1 MDHNIY
7 YNGGRHPTGNQQN
20 QPPNEIY
27 ETTMPPLSDDYG
39 QFQTSNS
46 TPNLGSNVT
55 AHRIVNH
62 RASTTDYEN
71 AMPPLSDDYA
81 QIQTSVST
89 PNLGSNIPGNRI
101 VSHRPSTTGFL
112 YDMYNPGPQ
121 HFYHPGL
128 RPSTAENTTAPRFH
142 QTDPSVAS
150 DNVFMSNTDSSNP
163 VSPSSSGSDFVGL
176 SSDAR
181 FTTPSYTFLTS
192 TGNGVSADSVYH
204 HGTAPLFYLD
214 SAGTGHNS
222 LLTNGTFGYTA
233 MDSILPPPL
242 HCPIMMLKTPEIQPR
257 SNPSTNIESPTQHSV
272 VNPNVSTSNR
282 QQNFPGQSGNTQT
295 SPSHQMN
302 TQSYQHPE
310 ANIRQVEKS
319 KLKSLLLSG
328 NLVQVSGPPMA
339 GKSTLVRQA
348 VNEKKMEL
356 QGAIM
361 QHHLNCKKL
370 YSLENL
376 MSTIVEKLC
385 QQSVPSC
392 QLDEEMTISR
402 MHSQLCKHNNYQHV
416 LVFHK
421 CESFMLQHNGHQF
434 SDFLSRMVI
443 EFKRLSLNATVIF
456 TTYKKFSPKG
466 FGMETLEIDTLSD
479 FWDVISILNFY
490 APHMEVLNYAH
501 ICVKHLCLPEAIRL
515 VAETFIASEDFRV
528 PAEELEKKIFND
540 EDFLSSVFD
549 CRLNEVPEWIPQNIL
564 MSIIHFSHSLDS
576 SFTLEHLQKV
586 SADKN
591 PYEWQKIIQYLKN
604 NYIIRCLPGVNRM
617 AVHPLVVNYCKNSVS
632 DGRMVLSGHWFDN
645 SCNRYTNF
653 LCRILVNTEANMRMQ
668 GRKGLV
674 YGGLI
679 QEWPNVRYLIHRA
692 LHCNENT
699 YEAFLKVSISANGL
713 IMRCFAKE
721 AKEFYRS
728 LFTSA
733 SSYGTPVERAVLEAL
748 FGNALSMAS
757 VPANPDDETLCCM
770 EYNQAD
776 QHLTSAISKLY
787 REGPSYFLV
796 WALDRKGIVLHRLGK
811 YQESIKC
818 FGQARTLLSRL
829 NKHALGEMFHVS
841 DLQVEEERITQEIH
855 QTIPIIFTG
864 NNQLARERLN
874 KLLEHINNRCEN
886 HPELS
891 TLLNLIGLTEQRGN
905 NDLDSAI
912 KWYRLSYN
920 ERMYLSK
927 VNPENLLV
935 VLNNIAMIL
944 LEKGELEQCIKY
956 LTQALDI
963 RRECGWR
970 HYHTALTLTHLSEVY
985 MKCDNFPAAYKK
997 ALEADKILKVTAKE
1011 HDMRL
1016 RVNFTLAHIR
1026 VVLRQRMEPESA
1038 REDALTE
1045 SHLCLCHENLNFPN
1059 MGFQEQSENVPDFG
1073 ALMTDCMDY
1082 NRPAP
1087 AVRPVSGNAPGYHQQ
1102 GCPQACPTQHNIRR
1116 EGTPIFPTLSMSTV
1130 EIEPRDLNMTAVD
1143 FLDYGITLSHDGGTL
1158 SDDGHKNFLASHT
1171 HAMLLSWGD
1180 TEKLTEHKTAIVQYV
1195 KDNPTIET
1203 AVFNSPVALHSRYE
1217 FLRNQAPLYYY
1228 IRDTPIEGLNLS
1240 LFLNMMVKSCYVCAY
1255 VKNIFTEEMW
1265 MREARHLV
1273 FARRERERFL
1283 QEMDQMRLGP
1293 FFSDTSYHEVNS
1305 NFTGAADVSFL
1316 SHTATNRN
1324 NKVADGSPCN
1334 AVIEPNFPEI
1344 QLSSHTLLDL
1354 MYPESVRSDID
1365 NYETYQSAENNLSQ
1379 PVESPKI
1386 IQEQKNL
1393 LEKFARPGQ
1402 KSQDSLMG
1410 AIGGL
1415 NIPHSNID
1423 LNLETNDSR
1432 QKKEPLRTK
1441 FISNY
1446 REPVEQ
1452 SENESVIFKND
1463 HFENQNKHLLDQ
1475 HRQYL
1480 DQHRQHLDHTGQSVG
1495 LQGHSDNQQRHFVD
1509 QSRHSMLKNS
1519 VYSESF
1525 NKISSP
1531 MSHQSSSLQMTYS
1544 RSKPQNIMPSPP
1556 AEPHPTS
1563 LSQYLKTAWPSDTKS
1578 NKCETGSENLSK
1590 GNSLSKT
1597 TFLDQYIKDMLDPS
1611 FSHQSEM
1618 GPPTPFSHSN
1628 DHFSITNSNKC
1639 SLPNAVKSGT
1649 DVSTLLYEYGKTSTF
1664 DSQDGQR
1671 SMTESGF
1678 SGSAFGMSDDDLHQ
1692 NALCGNSHNS
1702 CSTSPITH
1710 ESGYSSQGAKPKTNS
1725 KLYAGP
1731 KKQDC
1736 PLISPPKRQWS
1747 SDTISSRLH
1756 REPLEDS
1763 ENISLDARD
1772 FDEESWCDTIITGQC
1787 SGDNFITVL
1796 PAQPCLSS
1804 QLNQPDRS
1812 LSAKDLF
1819 GGEGK
1824 HSSESSSSDK

>member
-1 MDHNIY
+1 
-7 YNGGRHPTGNQQN
+7 
-20 QPPNEIY
+20 
-27 ETTMPPLSDDYG
+27 
-39 QFQTSNS
+39 
-46 TPNLGSNVT
+46 
-55 AHRIVNH
+55 
-62 RASTTDYEN
+62 
-71 AMPPLSDDYA
+71 
-81 QIQTSVST
+81 
-89 PNLGSNIPGNRI
+89 
-101 VSHRPSTTGFL
+101 
-112 YDMYNPGPQ
+112 
-121 HFYHPGL
+121 
-128 RPSTAENTTAPRFH
+128 
-142 QTDPSVAS
+142 
-150 DNVFMSNTDSSNP
+150 
-163 VSPSSSGSDFVGL
+163 
-176 SSDAR
+176 
-181 FTTPSYTFLTS
+181 
-192 TGNGVSADSVYH
+192 
-204 HGTAPLFYLD
+204 
-214 SAGTGHNS
+214 
-222 LLTNGTFGYTA
+222 
-233 MDSILPPPL
+233 
-242 HCPIMMLKTPEIQPR
+242 
-257 SNPSTNIESPTQHSV
+257 
-272 VNPNVSTSNR
+272 
-282 QQNFPGQSGNTQT
+282 
-295 SPSHQMN
+295 
-302 TQSYQHPE
+302 
-310 ANIRQVEKS
+310 
-319 KLKSLLLSG
+319 
-328 NLVQVSGPPMA
+328 
-339 GKSTLVRQA
+339 
-348 VNEKKMEL
+348 
-356 QGAIM
+356 
-361 QHHLNCKKL
+361 
-370 YSLENL
+370 
-376 MSTIVEKLC
+376 
-385 QQSVPSC
+385 
-392 QLDEEMTISR
+392 
-402 MHSQLCKHNNYQHV
+402 
-416 LVFHK
+416 
-421 CESFMLQHNGHQF
+421 
-434 SDFLSRMVI
+434 
-443 EFKRLSLNATVIF
+443 
-456 TTYKKFSPKG
+456 
-466 FGMETLEIDTLSD
+466 
-479 FWDVISILNFY
+479 
-490 APHMEVLNYAH
+490 
-501 ICVKHLCLPEAIRL
+501 
-515 VAETFIASEDFRV
+515 
-528 PAEELEKKIFND
+528 
-540 EDFLSSVFD
+540 
-549 CRLNEVPEWIPQNIL
+549 
-564 MSIIHFSHSLDS
+564 
-576 SFTLEHLQKV
+576 
-586 SADKN
+586 
-591 PYEWQKIIQYLKN
+591 
-604 NYIIRCLPGVNRM
+604 
-617 AVHPLVVNYCKNSVS
+617 
-632 DGRMVLSGHWFDN
+632 
-645 SCNRYTNF
+645 
-653 LCRILVNTEANMRMQ
+653 
-668 GRKGLV
+668 
-674 YGGLI
+674 
-679 QEWPNVRYLIHRA
+679 
-692 LHCNENT
+692 
-699 YEAFLKVSISANGL
+699 
-713 IMRCFAKE
+713 
-721 AKEFYRS
+721 
-728 LFTSA
+728 
-733 SSYGTPVERAVLEAL
+733 
-748 FGNALSMAS
+748 
-757 VPANPDDETLCCM
+757 
-770 EYNQAD
+770 
-776 QHLTSAISKLY
+776 
-787 REGPSYFLV
+787 
-796 WALDRKGIVLHRLGK
+796 
-811 YQESIKC
+811 
-818 FGQARTLLSRL
+818 
-829 NKHALGEMFHVS
+829 
-841 DLQVEEERITQEIH
+841 
-855 QTIPIIFTG
+855 
-864 NNQLARERLN
+864 
-874 KLLEHINNRCEN
+874 
-886 HPELS
+886 
-891 TLLNLIGLTEQRGN
+891 
-905 NDLDSAI
+905 
-912 KWYRLSYN
+912 
-920 ERMYLSK
+920 
-927 VNPENLLV
+927 
-935 VLNNIAMIL
+935 
-944 LEKGELEQCIKY
+944 QCIKY
-956 LTQALDI
+956 LTQALEI

-970 HYHTALTLTHLSEVY
+970 HYHTALTLTHLSEV
-985 MKCDNFPAAYKK
+985 DNFPAAYKK

-1038 REDALTE
+1038 REDAFTE

-1059 MGFQEQSENVPDFG
+1059 MGIQEQSENVPDFG

-1087 AVRPVSGNAPGYHQQ
+1087 AVRPVNGNAPGYHQQ

-1203 AVFNSPVALHSRYE
+1203 AVFNSPVALHSR
-1217 FLRNQAPLYYY
+1217 
-1228 IRDTPIEGLNLS
+1228 DTPIEGLNLS

-1293 FFSDTSYHEVNS
+1293 FFSDASYHEVNS

-1452 SENESVIFKND
+1452 
-1463 HFENQNKHLLDQ
+1463 
-1475 HRQYL
+1475 
-1480 DQHRQHLDHTGQSVG
+1480 T
-1495 LQGHSDNQQRHFVD
+1495 
-1509 QSRHSMLKNS
+1509 
-1519 VYSESF
+1519 
-1525 NKISSP
+1525 
-1531 MSHQSSSLQMTYS
+1531 
-1544 RSKPQNIMPSPP
+1544 
-1556 AEPHPTS
+1556 
-1563 LSQYLKTAWPSDTKS
+1563 WPSDTTS

-1618 GPPTPFSHSN
+1618 GPPTPFSHPN

-1787 SGDNFITVL
+1787 SGDNFITGSYIDEVHDDRLLHKYNKASLEYGEGGEKTRLCAAVHLVL
-1796 PAQPCLSS
+1796 LLGLQRPAVAPSGLRESCLETCSILSMPGYNLNLEIVIENGTRIWRSEMPDQKRQEAPSSKGLLVPCCCASPAPGVILAAIYTWANTGKCTKQKKNGISLKIMSEPEDVAQTEGEELPKNSGDVEEDSKSDEVERQATPSPTDNDTAGKNEDTQLVLLADDNSRSALTTPEVPIQESTHGVDEDSSVENSNEHLAEDDSETGREKENGAAGSTPWPRDKPDDGDITFAPETENKAEPNEVQIFDAAPTFETNRGAHYATGTFSRKPLPLTINKAAIESSARNKLPLAEIKGRVVHLARHTEASS
-1804 QLNQPDRS
+1804 QKTKKWYKGDNYVD
-1812 LSAKDLF
+1812 KDSYSWRNMQLF
-1819 GGEGK
+1819 DDFQRHLYTPEGAYLFRLCYK
-1824 HSSESSSSDK
+1824 EFPCGPTMHSSFIFGLEDIRTFKASYWMYGVRNKRLDTHSFK